1 MGTAG
6 HSQGTVT
13 KVTRGLGLD
22 QTEINFLRDGGW
34 RAGGTER
41 SPLSDG
47 VEHRGDKQVQQ
58 QVECHFK
65 GGRACAL
72 SCCDYCKQSHIY
84 HEDKLL

>member
-22 QTEINFLRDGGW
+22 QTEINFLRE
-34 RAGGTER
+34 GGTER
-41 SPLSDG
+41 SPLSGG
-47 VEHRGDKQVQQ
+47 VGHRGDKQVQL

-65 GGRACAL
+65 GGRECAL
-72 SCCDYCKQSHIY
+72 SCCDCCKQSHVY
-84 HEDKLL
+84 HKDKLL